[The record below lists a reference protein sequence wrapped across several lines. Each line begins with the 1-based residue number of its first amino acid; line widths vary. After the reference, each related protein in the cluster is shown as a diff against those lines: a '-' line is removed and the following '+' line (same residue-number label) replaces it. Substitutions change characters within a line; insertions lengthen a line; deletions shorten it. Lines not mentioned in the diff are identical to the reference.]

1 MALSRVLGIG
11 ACPSGVLSLIAPR
24 QRHVGV
30 SRWRCLGNISA
41 ASLDVSYLATP
52 EARRRSV
59 VVSLWWPQ
67 LRRWCGF
74 GGKGRLNLPGHGSTK
89 FARPLGCFLL
99 LYCHLLR
106 LDDSCRNRRQINL
119 SLSISSGG
127 NKFAKGLAFVLFV
140 PRFIFD

>member
-1 MALSRVLGIG
+1 MAMSRVLDIG
-11 ACPSGVLSLIAPR
+11 AWPSGVLSLIAPC
-24 QRHVGV
+24 QRHVGI
-30 SRWRCLGNISA
+30 SQWRCLGNISA
-41 ASLDVSYLATP
+41 ASMDVSYLATP

-59 VVSLWWPQ
+59 LVSLWRPQ

-74 GGKGRLNLPGHGSTK
+74 RGKGRLNLPGHGSTN

-99 LYCHLLR
+99 LCCHLLR

-119 SLSISSGG
+119 SLSISSG
-127 NKFAKGLAFVLFV
+127 AKGLAFVLFV